1 MYLRHV
7 FYDIRK
13 SANQVEAKMNSSN
26 KKNDISF
33 KLLLAVSIL
42 FTLFSCENE
51 DYLEEFYLP
60 RGYKDTLVL
69 YDTLITHDTIVQRD
83 TILNLDYDTIVVFD
97 TVVVH
102 DTVLLKYFKVPRYIA
117 HAGGGIEGYTYT
129 NSLEALNY
137 SYELGF
143 RSFEIDMVED
153 KNGKILGAHDWEH
166 WAQITGCDSTLPV
179 TEEHFLTHQVFDKFT
194 PMSMDMINQWFTEH
208 PDAILVTDKINS
220 PKKMASQFVDKSRL
234 IMELFSFDAIK
245 EAKECGVEFMMSE
258 NVLDEIDGDYVD
270 KLIYILNEDIKY
282 ISISR
287 RSIEKYKNL
296 LVKCKKSGVK
306 VFVYHVN
313 YDEGKDEEYVYYNE
327 LQYVYG
333 MYADS
338 WIGEFLDDQLY

>member
-1 MYLRHV
+1 
-7 FYDIRK
+7 
-13 SANQVEAKMNSSN
+13 MNNSVKK

-42 FTLFSCENE
+42 FTFFSCEKE
-51 DYLEEFYLP
+51 DYLERHYLP

-83 TILNLDYDTIVVFD
+83 TIVNLDTLMQYDTLVVFD

-117 HAGGGIEGYTYT
+117 HAGGGIDGYTYT

-137 SYELGF
+137 SYDLGF
-143 RSFEIDMVED
+143 RSFEIDLVED

-166 WAQITGCDSTLPV
+166 WAEITGCDSTLPV

-234 IMELFSFDAIK
+234 IMELFSFDAIE
-245 EAKECGVEFMMSE
+245 EAKECGVEFMMTE
-258 NVLDEIDGDYVD
+258 GLLLKIEGDRLQYLLD
-270 KLIYILNEDIKY
+270 NNIKY
-282 ISISR
+282 VAISR
-287 RSIEKYKNL
+287 RNIEGYKDL
-296 LVKCKKSGVK
+296 LKQCKKQGIK
-306 VFVYHVN
+306 FFVFNVN
-313 YDEGKDEEYVYYNE
+313 FDEGKDEEYVYYNE

-338 WIGEFLDDQLY
+338 WIGEFSDDQLY

>member
-1 MYLRHV
+1 
-7 FYDIRK
+7 
-13 SANQVEAKMNSSN
+13 MNSSVKK

-42 FTLFSCENE
+42 FTFFSCEKE
-51 DYLEEFYLP
+51 DYLEKRYLS

-83 TILNLDYDTIVVFD
+83 TIVNLDTLMQYDTLVVFD

-117 HAGGGIEGYTYT
+117 HAGGEIDGYTYT

-137 SYELGF
+137 SYDLGF
-143 RSFEIDMVED
+143 RSFEIDFVED

-166 WAQITGCDSTLPV
+166 WAQLTGCDSTLPV

-194 PMSMDMINQWFTEH
+194 PMSMDMINQWFAEH

-258 NVLDEIDGDYVD
+258 NVLNSIEGD
-270 KLIYILNEDIKY
+270 KLQFLIENDIEY
-282 ISISR
+282 LAVSR
-287 RSIEKYKNL
+287 RIIKDYEDL
-296 LVKCKKSGVK
+296 FVQCKKKGIK
-306 VFVYHVN
+306 IFVFNVN
-313 YDEGKDEEYVYYNE
+313 YEGKDEEYVYYNE

-333 MYADS
+333 MYADK
-338 WIGEFLDDQLY
+338 WIDEFAIIE

>member
-7 FYDIRK
+7 LYVIRK
-13 SANQVEAKMNSSN
+13 SANQIEIKMNNSVKK

-42 FTLFSCENE
+42 FTFFSCEKE
-51 DYLEEFYLP
+51 DYLEKRYLP

-83 TILNLDYDTIVVFD
+83 TILNLD

-143 RSFEIDMVED
+143 RSFEIDLVED
-153 KNGKILGAHDWEH
+153 KNGKILGAHDWED
-166 WAQITGCDSTLPV
+166 WAEKTGCDSTLPV
-179 TEEHFLTHQVFDKFT
+179 TEEHFLTHKFLDRFT
-194 PMSMDMINQWFTEH
+194 LMSMDMINQWFTEH

-234 IMELFSFDAIK
+234 IMELFSFDAIE
-245 EAKECGVEFMMSE
+245 EAKECGVEFMMT
-258 NVLDEIDGDYVD
+258 GDLLNNIEGD
-270 KLIYILNEDIKY
+270 KLQFLIENDIEY
-282 ISISR
+282 LAVSR
-287 RSIEKYKNL
+287 RMIKDYEDL
-296 LVKCKKSGVK
+296 FVQCKKKGIK
-306 VFVYHVN
+306 IFVFHVN
-313 YDEGKDEEYVYYNE
+313 YEGKDEEYVYYNE

-338 WIGEFLDDQLY
+338 WIGEFSDDQLD

>member
-7 FYDIRK
+7 LYVIRK
-13 SANQVEAKMNSSN
+13 SANQIEIKMNSSVKK

-42 FTLFSCENE
+42 FTFFSCEKE
-51 DYLEEFYLP
+51 DYLERHYLP

-69 YDTLITHDTIVQRD
+69 YDTLIT
-83 TILNLDYDTIVVFD
+83 
-97 TVVVH
+97 H

-117 HAGGGIEGYTYT
+117 HAGGGIDGYTYT

-143 RSFEIDMVED
+143 RSFEIDLVED

-166 WAQITGCDSTLPV
+166 WAEITGCDSTLPV

-194 PMSMDMINQWFTEH
+194 PMSMDMINQWFAEH

-234 IMELFSFDAIK
+234 IMELFSFDAIE
-245 EAKECGVEFMMSE
+245 EAKECGVEFMMTE
-258 NVLDEIDGDYVD
+258 GLLLKIEGDRLQYLLD
-270 KLIYILNEDIKY
+270 NNIKY
-282 ISISR
+282 VAISR
-287 RSIEKYKNL
+287 RNIEGYKDL
-296 LVKCKKSGVK
+296 LKQCKKQGIK
-306 VFVYHVN
+306 FFVFNVN
-313 YDEGKDEEYVYYNE
+313 FDEGKDEEYVYYNE

-338 WIGEFLDDQLY
+338 WIGEFSDDQLD

>member
-1 MYLRHV
+1 MLLG
-7 FYDIRK
+7 K
-13 SANQVEAKMNSSN
+13 SANQIEIKMNNSVKK

-42 FTLFSCENE
+42 FTFFSCEKE
-51 DYLEEFYLP
+51 DYLERHYLP

-83 TILNLDYDTIVVFD
+83 TILNLD

-117 HAGGGIEGYTYT
+117 HAGGGIDGYTYT

-137 SYELGF
+137 SYDLGF
-143 RSFEIDMVED
+143 RSFEIDLVED

-166 WAQITGCDSTLPV
+166 WAQLTGCDSTLPV

-194 PMSMDMINQWFTEH
+194 PMSMDMINQWFAEH

-234 IMELFSFDAIK
+234 MMELFSFDAIE

-258 NVLDEIDGDYVD
+258 NLLPQIKEGNR
-270 KLIYILNEDIKY
+270 LQYILDNDIKY
-282 ISISR
+282 LAISR
-287 RSIEKYKNL
+287 SSIEKYKDL
-296 LVKCKKSGVK
+296 LMQIRKYGIK
-306 VFVYHVN
+306 VFVFHINFV
-313 YDEGKDEEYVYYNE
+313 EGKDEEYVYYNE

-333 MYADS
+333 MYADK
-338 WIGEFLDDQLY
+338 WIDEFAIIE

>member
-1 MYLRHV
+1 
-7 FYDIRK
+7 
-13 SANQVEAKMNSSN
+13 MNSSVKK

-42 FTLFSCENE
+42 FTFFSCEKE
-51 DYLEEFYLP
+51 DYLERHYLP

-69 YDTLITHDTIVQRD
+69 YDTLIT
-83 TILNLDYDTIVVFD
+83 
-97 TVVVH
+97 H

-117 HAGGGIEGYTYT
+117 HAGGGIEGINYT

-143 RSFEIDMVED
+143 RSFEIDLVED
-153 KNGKILGAHDWEH
+153 KNGKILGAHDWED
-166 WAQITGCDSTLPV
+166 WAEKTGCDSTLPV
-179 TEEHFLTHQVFDKFT
+179 TEEHFLTHKFLDRFT
-194 PMSMDMINQWFTEH
+194 LMSMDMINQWFTEH

-234 IMELFSFDAIK
+234 IMELFSFDAIE

-258 NVLDEIDGDYVD
+258 NVLAEIDGDYVD

-338 WIGEFLDDQLY
+338 WIGEFSDDQLY

>member
-1 MYLRHV
+1 
-7 FYDIRK
+7 
-13 SANQVEAKMNSSN
+13 MNNSVKK

-42 FTLFSCENE
+42 FTFFSCEKE
-51 DYLEEFYLP
+51 DYLEKRYLS

-83 TILNLDYDTIVVFD
+83 TIVNLDTLMQHDTLVVFD

-117 HAGGGIEGYTYT
+117 HAGGEIDGYTYT

-143 RSFEIDMVED
+143 RSFEIDFVED

-166 WAQITGCDSTLPV
+166 WAQLTGCDSTLPV

-194 PMSMDMINQWFTEH
+194 PMSMDMINQWFAEH

-234 IMELFSFDAIK
+234 MMELFSFDAIE

-258 NVLDEIDGDYVD
+258 NVLNSIEGD
-270 KLIYILNEDIKY
+270 KLQFLIENDIEY
-282 ISISR
+282 LAVSR
-287 RSIEKYKNL
+287 RIIKDYEKL
-296 LVKCKKSGVK
+296 FVQCKKKGIK
-306 VFVYHVN
+306 IFVFNVN
-313 YDEGKDEEYVYYNE
+313 FDEGKDEEYVYYNE

-333 MYADS
+333 MYADK
-338 WIGEFLDDQLY
+338 WIDEFAIIE

>member
-1 MYLRHV
+1 
-7 FYDIRK
+7 
-13 SANQVEAKMNSSN
+13 MNNSVKK

-42 FTLFSCENE
+42 FTFFSCEKE
-51 DYLEEFYLP
+51 DYLEKRYLS

-83 TILNLDYDTIVVFD
+83 TVVNLDTLMQYDTLVVFD

-117 HAGGGIEGYTYT
+117 HAGGEIDGYTYT

-143 RSFEIDMVED
+143 RSFEIDFVED

-166 WAQITGCDSTLPV
+166 WAQLTGCDSTLPV

-194 PMSMDMINQWFTEH
+194 PMSMDMINQWFAEH

-234 IMELFSFDAIK
+234 MMELFSFDAIE

-258 NVLDEIDGDYVD
+258 NVLNSIEGD
-270 KLIYILNEDIKY
+270 KLQFLIENDIEY
-282 ISISR
+282 LAVSR
-287 RSIEKYKNL
+287 RIIKDYEKL
-296 LVKCKKSGVK
+296 FVQCKKKGIK
-306 VFVYHVN
+306 IFVFNVN
-313 YDEGKDEEYVYYNE
+313 FDEGKDEEYVYYNE

-333 MYADS
+333 MYADK
-338 WIGEFLDDQLY
+338 WIDEFAIIE